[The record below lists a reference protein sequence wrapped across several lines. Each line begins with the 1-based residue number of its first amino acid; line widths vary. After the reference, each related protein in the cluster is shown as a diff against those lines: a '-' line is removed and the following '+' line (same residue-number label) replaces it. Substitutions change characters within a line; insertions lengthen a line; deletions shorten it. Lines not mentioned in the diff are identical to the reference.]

1 MGAVANRK
9 SRVGK
14 PAPSPV
20 SPKLQEAMRRYGRD
34 DVAAVLGVL
43 FAATR
48 ERATLSADPLLLLVL
63 DVLEGLR
70 AALIA
75 ENRPALGKGA
85 TWGRKQRH
93 AGARPAKDVDLARE
107 LHDLCDGP
115 AEELAFRVLRSG
127 RVSPLPVMT
136 AAMQGWIDHARDQ
149 GKDPQRIVKDALRA
163 AGISENEANNWVASA
178 FRK

>member
-1 MGAVANRK
+1 MAGVSVRK
-9 SRVGK
+9 RGTSK
-14 PAPSPV
+14 PKPSPV
-20 SPKLQEAMRRYGRD
+20 SARLLEAARRYDRD
-34 DVAAVLGVL
+34 DVAAAIGLL

-48 ERATLSADPLLLLVL
+48 DRTSVHADPLLLLVL

-75 ENRPALGKGA
+75 RDRPALGKGA
-85 TWGRKQRH
+85 TWGRKQRSS
-93 AGARPAKDVDLARE
+93 GARPAKDVDLARE

-115 AEELAFRVLRSG
+115 AEELAYRLLRSG

-136 AAMQGWIDHARDQ
+136 AAMQGWIDEARER
-149 GKDPQRIVKDALRA
+149 GKDPQLVLKNALRA
-163 AGISENEANNWVASA
+163 AGIPENEANNWVASA